1 VAHRNSLS
9 LARFSAAAAGLCIL
23 ILALGLPPRAIHVP
37 APSWQPGRTV
47 VAGAFHVHTNQSD
60 GAGSIDDVAAAAAR
74 AGLQFVI
81 VADHGDGT
89 KMPVPPAYRSGVLCL
104 DGVEIST
111 SGGHYVV
118 AGMPQAPYPLTGE
131 ARDVVEDVGRLGG
144 FGVAAHGDSAKPGL
158 KWRDW
163 DAPFD
168 GLEWLNLDSAWR
180 VDSRAHIA
188 RAFAAYWLRAPE
200 ALASLTARPVGM
212 MQRWDEASAKRRVVG
227 FAATDAHAQI
237 LWKSGGKTLGSLPI
251 PSYEAS
257 FRMMTT
263 RLELDAP
270 LSGDA
275 GADARAVLFA
285 LRSGHHYSALDA
297 LAAPPT
303 FEFSGRSAVSV
314 AGEGDVLPADRP
326 VVLEVRAGAPAGARL
341 ALLRDGVTIRET
353 GDSRLTYSA
362 SGARAVYRAEV
373 RIPNAPGIPPVP
385 WIVSNPIYVGTP
397 LHPGIP
403 AVTPRGTEVTDL
415 IHMGGEGAGWSLER
429 DKSSEGAIVR
439 DGLTAPTLGLRYS
452 LGPGRAWDQL
462 VALVRPVQNHLL
474 HHDRITLRASASH
487 PLRLSVELRA
497 SGEDDPPR
505 WQRSVYLD
513 RTPRTVTILF
523 SDLRPIARNA
533 AGPVP
538 LPSIE
543 ALMLAIDANN
553 TMPGTS
559 GEIVFSEIACER

>member
-1 VAHRNSLS
+1 VS
-9 LARFSAAAAGLCIL
+9 LARFSVAAAGSCIL
-23 ILALGLPPRAIHVP
+23 LLALGLPPRPIHVP
-37 APSWQPGRTV
+37 APSWRPGRTV
-47 VAGAFHVHTNQSD
+47 IAGAVHVHTNQSD
-60 GAGSIDDVAAAAAR
+60 GAGSIDDVASAAAR
-74 AGLQFVI
+74 AGLKFVI

-89 KMPVPPAYRSGVLCL
+89 KMPLPPGYRSGVLCL

-131 ARDVVEDVGRLGG
+131 ARDVVEDVSRIGG

-158 KWRDW
+158 TWRDW

-180 VDSRAHIA
+180 VDSRARIA

-212 MQRWDEASAKRRVVG
+212 MRRWDEAAAKRRVVG

-237 LWKSGGKTLGSLPI
+237 LWKSGGRTLGRLPI

-297 LAAPPT
+297 LAAPPV
-303 FEFSGRSAVSV
+303 FEFSGRSAASV

-326 VVLEVRAGAPAGARL
+326 VLLEVRAGAPAGARL

-362 SGARAVYRAEV
+362 PAERAVYRAEV

-385 WIVSNPIYVGTP
+385 WIVSNPIYVGLP
-397 LHPGIP
+397 LHPGATF

-415 IHMGGEGAGWSLER
+415 LHVGGATAGWSLER
-429 DKSSEGAIVR
+429 DKSSEGAVVR
-439 DGLTAPTLGLRYS
+439 NGSAGPLGLQYS

-462 VALVRPVQNHLL
+462 VALVRPVQSHLLL

-497 SGEDDPPR
+497 SGKDDPR
-505 WQRSVYLD
+505 WRRSVYFD

-523 SDLRPIARNA
+523 SDLKPITGRA

-538 LPSIE
+538 LPSIG
-543 ALMLAIDANN
+543 ALMLTIDANN

>member
-1 VAHRNSLS
+1 MVRIL
-9 LARFSAAAAGLCIL
+9 AAAAGLFIL
-23 ILALGLPPRAIHVP
+23 LLVLGLPPRAIHLP
-37 APSWQPGRTV
+37 APSWRPGRTV
-47 VAGAFHVHTNQSD
+47 VAGAVHVHTNLSD
-60 GAGSIDDVAAAAAR
+60 GAGSIDDVAAAAGR

-89 KMPVPPAYRSGVLCL
+89 RMPAPPAYRSGVLCL
-104 DGVEIST
+104 EGVEIST

-131 ARDVVEDVGRLGG
+131 ARDVVEDVSRLGG
-144 FGVAAHGDSAKPGL
+144 FGIAAHGDSAKPGL

-168 GLEWLNLDSAWR
+168 GLEWLNLDSTWR
-180 VDSRAHIA
+180 VDTRVQIA
-188 RAFAAYWLRAPE
+188 RAFAEYWLRAPE

-237 LWKSGGKTLGSLPI
+237 LWKRGGRTLGSLPI

-285 LRSGHHYSALDA
+285 LRSGHHYSAIDA
-297 LAAPPT
+297 LASPPV
-303 FEFSGRSAVSV
+303 FEFTGRSDALV

-326 VVLEVRAGAPAGARL
+326 VALEVRAAAPAGARL
-341 ALLRDGVTIRET
+341 ALLREGVTIRET
-353 GDSRLTYSA
+353 EDARLTYLA
-362 SGARAVYRAEV
+362 PGERAVYRAEV
-373 RIPNAPGIPPVP
+373 RIPSAPGVPPVP
-385 WIVSNPIYVGTP
+385 WIVSNPIYVGMP
-397 LHPGIP
+397 VHPEAIA
-403 AVTPRGTEVTDL
+403 AVTPRGSELTDL
-415 IHMGGEGAGWSLER
+415 IHVGGEAAGWSLER
-429 DKSSEGAIVR
+429 DESSEGAIVR
-439 DGLTAPTLGLRYS
+439 DGPAGRTLGLRYS
-452 LGPGRAWDQL
+452 LGPGRAWGQL

-474 HHDRITLRASASH
+474 QHDRITLRASASR

-497 SGEDDPPR
+497 SGDADPPR

-559 GEIVFSEIACER
+559 GEIVFSEIAYER

>member
-1 VAHRNSLS
+1 
-9 LARFSAAAAGLCIL
+9 
-23 ILALGLPPRAIHVP
+23 
-37 APSWQPGRTV
+37 
-47 VAGAFHVHTNQSD
+47 
-60 GAGSIDDVAAAAAR
+60 
-74 AGLQFVI
+74 
-81 VADHGDGT
+81 
-89 KMPVPPAYRSGVLCL
+89 
-104 DGVEIST
+104 VEIST

-118 AGMPQAPYPLTGE
+118 AGLPQAPYPLSGE

-144 FGVAAHGDSAKPGL
+144 FGVAAHGDSAKTGL
-158 KWRDW
+158 QWRDW

-180 VDSRAHIA
+180 VNSRAYIA
-188 RAFAAYWLRAPE
+188 RAFVEYWLRAPE
-200 ALASLTARPVGM
+200 ALATLAARPVGM
-212 MQRWDEASAKRRVVG
+212 MQRWDEVTAKRRVVG
-227 FAATDAHAQI
+227 FAATDVHAQI
-237 LWKSGGKTLGSLPI
+237 VWKSGGRTLGSLPI

-297 LAAPPT
+297 LAAPPA
-303 FEFSGRSAVSV
+303 FEFTGRSAASV
-314 AGEGDVLPADRP
+314 ASEGDVLPADRP
-326 VVLEVRAGAPAGARL
+326 VALEVRAGAPAGARL
-341 ALLRDGVTIRET
+341 ALLRDGVTVLET
-353 GDSRLTYSA
+353 GGSRLTFSA
-362 SGARAVYRAEV
+362 PGERAVYRAEV
-373 RIPNAPGIPPVP
+373 RIPNAPGVPPVP
-385 WIVSNPIYVGTP
+385 WIVSNPIYVGMP
-397 LHPGIP
+397 RHPETTA
-403 AVTPRGTEVTDL
+403 AVTPRGIEVTDL
-415 IHMGGEGAGWSLER
+415 IHGGGDAARWSLER
-429 DKSSEGAIVR
+429 DKSSEGTIVR
-439 DGLTAPTLGLRYS
+439 DGLTGPTLGLRYS

-474 HHDRITLRASASH
+474 HHDRITLRASASR

-497 SGEDDPPR
+497 SGEDDAPR
-505 WQRSVYLD
+505 WQRSVYFD

-523 SDLRPIARNA
+523 SDLRPIASNA

-538 LPSIE
+538 LASIG

-559 GEIVFSEIACER
+559 GEIVFTEIACER

>member
-1 VAHRNSLS
+1 L
-9 LARFSAAAAGLCIL
+9 FIL
-23 ILALGLPPRAIHVP
+23 LLALGLPPRAIHVP
-37 APSWQPGRTV
+37 TPSWRPGRIV
-47 VAGAFHVHTNQSD
+47 IAGAVHVHTNLSD
-60 GAGSIDDVAAAAAR
+60 GAGSIDDVAAGASR

-81 VADHGDGT
+81 VTDHGDGT
-89 KMPVPPAYRSGVLCL
+89 RMPAPPAYRSGVLCL
-104 DGVEIST
+104 EGVEIST

-168 GLEWLNLDSAWR
+168 GVEWLNLDSAWR
-180 VDSRAHIA
+180 VDTRVQIA
-188 RAFAAYWLRAPE
+188 RAFAEYWLRAPE

-212 MQRWDEASAKRRVVG
+212 MQRWDEASATRRVVG

-237 LWKSGGKTLGSLPI
+237 LWKRGGRTLGSLPI

-257 FRMMTT
+257 FRTMTT

-270 LSGDA
+270 LSGNA
-275 GADARAVLFA
+275 GADARAVLSA
-285 LRSGHHYSALDA
+285 LRSGHHYSAIDA
-297 LAAPPT
+297 LAAPPV
-303 FEFSGRSAVSV
+303 FEFTGRSDASV

-326 VVLEVRAGAPAGARL
+326 VALEVRAAAPAGARL

-353 GDSRLTYSA
+353 RDSPLRYLA
-362 SGARAVYRAEV
+362 PGERAVYRAEV
-373 RIPNAPGIPPVP
+373 RIPNAPGVPPVP
-385 WIVSNPIYVGTP
+385 WIVSNPIYVGMP
-397 LHPGIP
+397 LPQEATA
-403 AVTPRGTEVTDL
+403 AVTPRGGDVTDL
-415 IHMGGEGAGWSLER
+415 IVGGEAAGWSLER
-429 DKSSEGAIVR
+429 DESSEGAIVR
-439 DGLTAPTLGLRYS
+439 DQAAGRTLGLRYS
-452 LGPGRAWDQL
+452 LGPGRAWGQL
-462 VALVRPVQNHLL
+462 VALVRPVRNHLL
-474 HHDRITLRASASH
+474 QHDRITLRASASR

-497 SGEDDPPR
+497 SGNDDPPR

-523 SDLRPIARNA
+523 SDLRPVAGNA

-538 LPSIE
+538 LASIG
-543 ALMLAIDANN
+543 ALLLAIDANN

-559 GEIVFSEIACER
+559 GEIAFSEIACER